1 MAGLNW
7 LSINNNLNVSSIRPR
22 LKGPILPEMVVVGL
36 TVVMLSTSGSILRSQ
51 VACRHVCFIE
61 MRKAES
67 GADPAHIQSCTASAL
82 LLPADGAPAS
92 VNHDLDS
99 REHQG
104 RLADKV
110 L

>member
-1 MAGLNW
+1 M
-7 LSINNNLNVSSIRPR
+7 
-22 LKGPILPEMVVVGL
+22 LPEMVVVGL
-36 TVVMLSTSGSILRSQ
+36 TMVMLSTSGSILRIR
-51 VACRHVCFIE
+51 VACRHVYFIE
-61 MRKAES
+61 MRRAES
-67 GADPAHIQSCTASAL
+67 GADPAHTQSCTTSAL
-82 LLPADGAPAS
+82 LLPSNGAPAS